1 MDKIHV
7 IGHQNPDTDATISSI
22 IFAEYLKYK
31 GKKAAP
37 YKLGNLN
44 NETKFILNYVGVA
57 DPETID
63 RLPSGSRV
71 ALVDHNERA
80 QTIENIADLE
90 IHSIVDHHKIGN
102 LATENPV
109 FIRTEKLCST
119 SSVLYKMM
127 KEEGMK
133 PNKEHATLIISAI
146 LSDSLHFRSP
156 TTQDEDRFIVEE
168 LNEIARIPNIEEYAM
183 EMFQAKSDLWDI
195 SIEELIKIDYKEFEV
210 GGKKLGVGTV
220 ETTNPD
226 YSLTRKD
233 EIITGM
239 RRIKKQDHLAFM
251 MLSIVDILQE
261 KNTTIVS
268 DETDAQILHNVFW
281 AQAIDGVADLG
292 KRISRKK
299 QVVPELTAY
308 FNKI

>member
-1 MDKIHV
+1 
-7 IGHQNPDTDATISSI
+7 
-22 IFAEYLKYK
+22 
-31 GKKAAP
+31 
-37 YKLGNLN
+37 
-44 NETKFILNYVGVA
+44 
-57 DPETID
+57 
-63 RLPSGSRV
+63 
-71 ALVDHNERA
+71 A

>member
-1 MDKIHV
+1 MDTIHV

-31 GKKAAP
+31 GKKAVP

-44 NETKFILNYVGVA
+44 NETKFILNYVGVT
-57 DPETID
+57 DPETVE
-63 RLPSGSRV
+63 RLPVGSRV

-102 LATENPV
+102 LETENPV

-127 KEEGMK
+127 KDEGIK

-168 LNEIARIPNIEEYAM
+168 LNAIARIPNLEEYAM
-183 EMFQAKSDLWDI
+183 EMFRAKSDLGDI
-195 SIEELIKIDYKEFEV
+195 SIEELIKIDYKEFEIN
-210 GGKKLGVGTV
+210 GKKLGVGTV
-220 ETTNPD
+220 ETTNPN
-226 YSLTRKD
+226 YSLSRKD
-233 EIITGM
+233 EIVAGM
-239 RRIKKQDHLAFM
+239 RRIKQQDHLVFM

-268 DETDAQILHNVFW
+268 DESDMKILHDVF
-281 AQAIDGVADLG
+281 
-292 KRISRKK
+292 
-299 QVVPELTAY
+299 
-308 FNKI
+308 